1 MEGAQFTK
9 PIKCENKIILI
20 TGANIGIGK
29 ECALELARRKGI
41 IYMGCRSLERGNA
54 ACDEI
59 KMKTG
64 NPNVFV
70 RELDLASFESI
81 RSFVEKSH

>member
-1 MEGAQFTK
+1 
-9 PIKCENKIILI
+9 
-20 TGANIGIGK
+20 
-29 ECALELARRKGI
+29 LEK
-41 IYMGCRSLERGNA
+41 GNA